1 MVPFCSLR
9 FSFDC
14 SLEFR
19 RSGTHV
25 EPTGDK
31 AMPTEN
37 LTDRKIASL
46 KPAKERTEYWDDGT
60 PGFGL
65 RVSPEGTKTFFLM
78 YRFAGLRRR
87 LKLGRYPEVP
97 LFEARKNA
105 KKALATVSEGKD
117 PVQEKK
123 ANEAG
128 IRFPQRQ
135 GNHKIPRPVIP
146 AWNSGRWPGAGEP
159 GPCLSAQN
167 LQLGDQGRDR

>member
-9 FSFDC
+9 FSVDC
-14 SLEFR
+14 SAEFR
-19 RSGTHV
+19 RIGTHV

-123 ANEAG
+123 ANEA
-128 IRFPQRQ
+128 RARRERLAAVSFDQLDRKSTRL
-135 GNHKIPRPVIP
+135 NSSHTVISY
-146 AWNSGRWPGAGEP
+146 AVF
-159 GPCLSAQN
+159 CLKK
-167 LQLGDQGRDR
+167 